1 MNKLE
6 ILLYKIKDF
15 IDKKTTLSEYEMSS
29 KIEDFIIDNFW
40 EIDKEN
46 PEIATF
52 LNDDV
57 LDICEQTEPGLEGT
71 NFRKEIEE
79 AYQQIVEMRS
89 KHNGFLQP

>member
-46 PEIATF
+46 PKIATF

-79 AYQQIVEMRS
+79 AYHQIVEMRS
-89 KHNGFLQP
+89 KHNRF

>member
-1 MNKLE
+1 MNKIE
-6 ILLYKIKDF
+6 TIIKMIKSS
-15 IDKKTTLSEYEMSS
+15 IDDKNKSEHDISS
-29 KIEDFIIDNFW
+29 KIEDFINDNFW

-46 PEIATF
+46 HKLASF

-79 AYQQIVEMRS
+79 AYNKILEML
-89 KHNGFLQP
+89 N

>member
-1 MNKLE
+1 M
-6 ILLYKIKDF
+6 IKSS
-15 IDKKTTLSEYEMSS
+15 INDKKKSEHDISS
-29 KIEDFIIDNFW
+29 KIEDFINDNFW

-46 PEIATF
+46 HELASF

-79 AYQQIVEMRS
+79 AYNKILEML
-89 KHNGFLQP
+89 N

>member
-6 ILLYKIKDF
+6 ILLNIIKDF
-15 IDKKTTLSEYEMSS
+15 IDKKTILSEHEMSS
-29 KIEDFIIDNFW
+29 KIEDFIINNFW

-46 PEIATF
+46 PKIATF

-79 AYQQIVEMRS
+79 AYHQIAEMLS
-89 KHNGFLQP
+89 KHNRF

>member
-1 MNKLE
+1 MNLTVTDN
-6 ILLYKIKDF
+6 KIP
-15 IDKKTTLSEYEMSS
+15 EHEMSS
-29 KIEDFIIDNFW
+29 KIEDFIINNFW

-46 PEIATF
+46 PKIATF

-79 AYQQIVEMRS
+79 AYHQITEMLS
-89 KHNGFLQP
+89 KHNTLL